1 MLLSCRPFGFE
12 LGIDLKVFISTLTY
26 F

>member
-1 MLLSCRPFGFE
+1 LSCRPFGFE